1 MKKNEWM
8 YIFTQRKF
16 SSATQSSIL
25 RPFGILTWHLN
36 CRWNTWKLFPTSFV
50 FYTVLVDGRCS
61 IGENKTFSQIG
72 LNSCA
77 THCFGDVVSPNST
90 WCFLNTSDDLYRLQS
105 GLSSIFATLLAY
117 ANSGRYLHF
126 MDMPEIWAS
135 VSLHGIHIQ
144 KVQWLSKILLVII
157 TQCTRPS
164 VCSHFDFKLKI
175 LELN

>member
-1 MKKNEWM
+1 MSECIFSPKK
-8 YIFTQRKF
+8 IFKCYTVF
-16 SSATQSSIL
+16 YFTSL
-25 RPFGILTWHLN
+25 WHLN
-36 CRWNTWKLFPTSFV
+36 LASKLQMKYMEIISYIFRL
-50 FYTVLVDGRCS
+50 YTVVLVDGRCS

-126 MDMPEIWAS
+126 MDMPEI
-135 VSLHGIHIQ
+135 
-144 KVQWLSKILLVII
+144 
-157 TQCTRPS
+157 
-164 VCSHFDFKLKI
+164 
-175 LELN
+175 